1 MISISG
7 KNWEEIK
14 TTHRLVEKIKIDN
27 NLNEIQS
34 KLVLS
39 RNYSK
44 EEIYLIKSH
53 IEINN
58 PFQKTKDFLLACEL
72 LKIILKKKVKF

>member
-14 TTHRLVEKIKIDN
+14 TNHRLVEKIKVEN

-34 KLVLS
+34 KLVLQ
-39 RNYSK
+39 
-44 EEIYLIKSH
+44 E
-53 IEINN
+53 
-58 PFQKTKDFLLACEL
+58 
-72 LKIILKKKVKF
+72 IILKKKFI

>member
-1 MISISG
+1 MMSVSG

-14 TTHRLVEKIKIDN
+14 TNHRLVEKIKIEN

-34 KLVLS
+34 KLFLS

-44 EEIYLIKSH
+44 
-53 IEINN
+53 
-58 PFQKTKDFLLACEL
+58 
-72 LKIILKKKVKF
+72 

>member
-1 MISISG
+1 MISVSG

-14 TTHRLVEKIKIDN
+14 TNHRLVEKIKIDN

-44 EEIYLIKSH
+44 EEIYLIKNH
-53 IEINN
+53 IEFNN
-58 PFQKTKDFLLACEL
+58 PFQKKKDFLSACEL
-72 LKIILKKKVKF
+72 LKKNIKKKK